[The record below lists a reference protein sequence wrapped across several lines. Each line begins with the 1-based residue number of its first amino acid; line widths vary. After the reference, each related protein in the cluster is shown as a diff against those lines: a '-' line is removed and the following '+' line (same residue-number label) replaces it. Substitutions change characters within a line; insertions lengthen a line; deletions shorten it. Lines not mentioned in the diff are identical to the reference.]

1 MSREVSITSKKNPR
15 IRKILNLK
23 DRPSRFLPSHQRTE
37 GDVLIEGPLVLEQAL
52 RGRGRFR
59 FVMITERILSDERR
73 RGLLERLTGGEIP
86 VYVVS
91 MDVMKT
97 LTDTEASQGII
108 GIMRVRAYG
117 IDDLLR
123 FGGGCFVVIDGIQ
136 DPGNMGTIIR
146 TAEAF
151 GIGDVIILKG
161 SVNPFNPK
169 SIRASAGGVF
179 SARIYFLERDLLFK
193 WKEESNSFWIATT
206 GRGETELKD
215 IRREGR
221 VALVFGNEA
230 DGVGEDILQRAEMRL
245 RIPLKG
251 KAESLNVAVAA
262 GLVIYEYAR
271 QK

>member
-1 MSREVSITSKKNPR
+1 MSREVSISSKKNPR
-15 IRKILNLK
+15 IRKILNIK
-23 DRPSRFLPSHQRTE
+23 ERPSKFLPSHQRQE
-37 GDVLIEGPLVLEQAL
+37 GEVLIEGPLVLEQAM
-52 RGRGRFR
+52 RGKGKFR
-59 FVMITERILSDERR
+59 FALITERILSDERR
-73 RGLLERLTGGEIP
+73 RGLLETLTEEEIP

-91 MDVMKT
+91 MGVMNT

-108 GIMRVRAYG
+108 GIMGVKAYSL
-117 IDDLLR
+117 DDLLR
-123 FGGGCFVVIDGIQ
+123 SDGGCFIVIDGIQ

-151 GIGDVIILKG
+151 GIGNVIILKG

-193 WKEESNSFWIATT
+193 WKEESGSFWIATT

-262 GLVIYEYAR
+262 GLVMYEYAR
-271 QK
+271 DE